1 MKKLSVISLIFSL
14 LFILSCEDK
23 KDTTPPEVTIT
34 SPTNGSKVNEVIT
47 VSCMSTDNKEVSKV
61 ELWVDGVNT
70 GLTDETEPYSFQWN
84 TTKYQDGDHTLI
96 VRGYDTSD
104 NEGDSPPI
112 TVKVDNTVSVP
123 NSISITNVNFSNGG
137 FTIDWSK
144 STDGDFKS
152 YTLEHSIEPG
162 MEDYED
168 IFITEDVNVTNTRM
182 ENTSPLTYH
191 YFRVTVTDTFLYQTK
206 GSIYSTSLDPIPDSV
221 DVKSVIYD
229 LEKMTVEWSES
240 NVGDFGSYKLLYS
253 KTESGERET
262 INTYIDKTVI
272 SYSTTTYDPTHENW
286 YWVIVSDTLG
296 QSKIGKGKSNSIN
309 NPPELSKLFLPLYFD
324 NNLEIVWTKN
334 HEWDFKSYNLY
345 DLESNNLIFSGNNID
360 DTTFIVVNFPTDTK
374 NRYKLEVQDHWD
386 LISNPYEI
394 IGSSHQKII
403 YTERIYGNRENLN
416 EIKIMDIDGSEKH
429 FVTDNKYNKRFVNFS
444 PNGLYIT
451 YDLYFDPGNTDTY
464 DIYLSKWNGSG
475 VINLTNNQ
483 NRVVYNIRPQ
493 FGPHNEKV
501 FFLSYSLPSDENFTN
516 IMSVNIDGTNLIS
529 LTPSG
534 SFEGV
539 SFIKDD
545 YIYFFSGDEFNQ
557 NNGLYRMDLNG
568 GGRELIKNNDND
580 DLTSWGGFFPS
591 NNSSDFYYTKYD
603 RDKRMTTLYKYF
615 GDGSSQLIREIDR
628 TLRDPYT
635 SDDYSTV
642 YFYNDHDDLEKRGIY
657 SLNLNT
663 NDLRFLTQG
672 VEISSFNNGLI
683 LSRNSVSSNWDIF
696 LFNLETESNKNVTNS
711 SFDNHFSKIQPK

>member
-1 MKKLSVISLIFSL
+1 MKRLSLISLIVGL
-14 LFILSCEDK
+14 LFVFSCEDK
-23 KDTTPPEVTIT
+23 KDTTPPEVQII
-34 SPTNGSKVNEVIT
+34 SPSQNDVLFEEVEIKCT
-47 VSCMSTDNKEVSKV
+47 STDNE
-61 ELWVDGVNT
+61 GVKIVTIWINGEET
-70 GLTDETEPYSFQWN
+70 SMSDTTEPYSMTWN
-84 TTKYQDGDHTLI
+84 TVYYDNGKYILS
-96 VRGYDTSD
+96 VRSEDFSGNKSD
-104 NEGDSPPI
+104 SEPVEI
-112 TVKVDNTVSVP
+112 FVDNSLSIPKPIDVETVTY
-123 NSISITNVNFSNGG
+123 NLEKLTISWKPYV
-137 FTIDWSK
+137 
-144 STDGDFKS
+144 GDDFDRYEIFKS
-152 YTLEHSIEPG
+152 S
-162 MEDYED
+162 
-168 IFITEDVNVTNTRM
+168 TEDG
-182 ENTSPLTYH
+182 
-191 YFRVTVTDTFLYQTK
+191 QK
-206 GSIYSTSLDPIPDSV
+206 Q
-221 DVKSVIYD
+221 VI
-229 LEKMTVEWSES
+229 S
-240 NVGDFGSYKLLYS
+240 
-253 KTESGERET
+253 T
-262 INTYIDKTVI
+262 INKQ
-272 SYSTTTYDPTHENW
+272 STTSYEKTDFNPNIENW
-286 YWVIVSDTLG
+286 FFIKIVDKYDFS
-296 QSKIGKGKSNSIN
+296 SVGKGKSNSIN
-309 NPPELSKLFLPLYFD
+309 NPPELSELFLPLYFE

-334 HEWDFKSYNLY
+334 REWDFKSYNLY

-403 YTERIYGNRENLN
+403 YTEKIHGNRETLN

-483 NRVVYNIRPQ
+483 NRVVYNILPQ

-501 FFLSYSLPSDENFTN
+501 FFRSYSLPSDENFTN

-580 DLTSWGGFFPS
+580 DLTFWSGIFPS

-615 GDGSSQLIREIDR
+615 GDGSSQLILEIDR
-628 TLRDPYT
+628 TLQYPYT

-663 NDLRFLTQG
+663 NDLIFLTQG